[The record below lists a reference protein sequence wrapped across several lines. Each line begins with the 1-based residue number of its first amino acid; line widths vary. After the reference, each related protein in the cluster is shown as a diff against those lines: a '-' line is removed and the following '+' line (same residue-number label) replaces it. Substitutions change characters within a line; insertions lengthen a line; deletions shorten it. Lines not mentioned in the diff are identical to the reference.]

1 MKKQVSL
8 IDQAKAW
15 SSQIGKDLAY
25 ILLINEGLAR
35 STAEKIV
42 FGEYKHEP
50 KQLVTK
56 AITEAIRKS
65 QIKNKPYSS
74 EK

>member
-1 MKKQVSL
+1 MKKSL
-8 IDQAKAW
+8 SLVDQAKAW
-15 SSQIGKDLAY
+15 SSQIGKDIAY

-42 FGEYKHEP
+42 FGDYRHEP
-50 KQLVTK
+50 KQLVTQ
-56 AITEAIRKS
+56 AINEAMRKS
-65 QIKNKPYSS
+65 KIKNRPYSS